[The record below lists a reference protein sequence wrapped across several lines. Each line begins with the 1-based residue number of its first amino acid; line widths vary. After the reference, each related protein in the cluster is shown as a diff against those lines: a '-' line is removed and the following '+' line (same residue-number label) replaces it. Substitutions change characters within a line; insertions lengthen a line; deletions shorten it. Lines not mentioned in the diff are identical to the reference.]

1 MHKNTNLQQYIYKNS
16 NICRLKGKDVVETL
30 NHIEIYFLRKV
41 MLGQSRSKFV
51 DFVTNSRHI
60 SIEYFSM
67 VYSWELGIKS
77 QAEHDLFVCYLD
89 LHFF

>member
-1 MHKNTNLQQYIYKNS
+1 
-16 NICRLKGKDVVETL
+16 
-30 NHIEIYFLRKV
+30 

-89 LHFF
+89 LHFFLNEKGLSDWLIILSSYVKDIEHDSILMSGSQKAQKKTF